1 MANDRFLGV
10 FARRGRRC
18 PSGAHAGAVSAALR
32 LPCDARS
39 GVAPQNSL
47 RSLRSLRS
55 NSCGESEDEAR
66 SRAPTPALRFW
77 LRLTS
82 AARLLPCAATSLSSP
97 QKSPLP
103 GTACRSAT
111 TGACLQR
118 IRRCLGK
125 GACGQA
131 AARLRGAEK
140 RRARGR
146 ARSALRLLTRRS
158 CLNAANEVS
167 AVSFATG
174 PRDRASQGSRSEAQ
188 TASPKRC
195 GLPARAFAHRWSRAI
210 RVRAVTANS
219 RNGPNA
225 EGHRTK
231 QFMRRGSRKARWLNR
246 PPAATPR
253 PAP

>member
-1 MANDRFLGV
+1 MLPLGPVATSVGVLSFLRSE
-10 FARRGRRC
+10 RRGRRR
-18 PSGAHAGAVSAALR
+18 PAGAHAGAVSASLR
-32 LPCDARS
+32 LHCDARS
-39 GVAPQNSL
+39 GVAPPNSL

-55 NSCGESEDEAR
+55 NNRGESEDEAR

-111 TGACLQR
+111 TELGPPHG

-167 AVSFATG
+167 VVSFATG
-174 PRDRASQGSRSEAQ
+174 PRDRASQGSRSAAQ

-195 GLPARAFAHRWSRAI
+195 GLPARAIAR
-210 RVRAVTANS
+210 T
-219 RNGPNA
+219 NG
-225 EGHRTK
+225 
-231 QFMRRGSRKARWLNR
+231 RGLLASGA
-246 PPAATPR
+246 PTTTAATGHQR
-253 PAP
+253 VAPWHSESSAALGWPEGG